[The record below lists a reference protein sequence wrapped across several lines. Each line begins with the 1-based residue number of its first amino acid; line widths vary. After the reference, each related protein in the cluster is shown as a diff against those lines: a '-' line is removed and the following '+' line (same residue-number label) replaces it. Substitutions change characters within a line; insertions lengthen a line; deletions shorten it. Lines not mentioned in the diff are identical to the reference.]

1 MRIKVRRVESLSHKT
16 KEVIRVLLW
25 VFFIIYMVALTY
37 FLFFSERFG
46 RVMGG
51 DYHYNL
57 QLFREI
63 KRYIIYRRELGITN
77 FMINIVGNVVAFV
90 PFGFILPA
98 ISPRNR
104 KFLNIALLSFELT
117 LSIEI
122 MQLVL
127 QVGTFDVDDILMNF
141 VGGIIG
147 YIIFAIGYKCIKLS
161 KRE

>member
-1 MRIKVRRVESLSHKT
+1 MKSLNRKT
-16 KEVIRVLLW
+16 KEMIRVLLW
-25 VFFIIYMVALTY
+25 IFFIIYMVALTY

-51 DYHYNL
+51 EYRYNL

-63 KRYIIYRRELGITN
+63 RRFIVYRREVGITS
-77 FMINIVGNVVAFV
+77 FMINIVGNVVAFI

-127 QVGTFDVDDILMNF
+127 QVGTFDVDDIFMNLM
-141 VGGIIG
+141 GGIIG
-147 YIIFAIGYKCIKLS
+147 YILFAVGHRCISGFK
-161 KRE
+161 KRF

>member
-25 VFFIIYMVALTY
+25 VFFIIYIVALTY

-46 RVMGG
+46 RVMGS
-51 DYHYNL
+51 DYRYNL
-57 QLFREI
+57 HLFREI

-77 FMINIVGNVVAFV
+77 FMINIVGNVVAFI

-127 QVGTFDVDDILMNF
+127 QVGTFDVDDILMNLI
-141 VGGIIG
+141 GGIIG
-147 YIIFAIGYKCIKLS
+147 YFIFTIGYKFIELS
-161 KRE
+161 RRE